1 MLSYLEEYLYRQMTA
16 TYERMTNERR
26 IKMNKYKVGDKIILK
41 KDLKIMDQFDSTY
54 FVDSMEKYKTLPLTI
69 IKILGDNLYE
79 TKGTADDDT
88 NWYVRTEMI
97 EGKWNEVMNIS
108 KALECMK
115 QGMKVRATKWNED
128 EYIYYEN
135 ENILDENDL
144 IYHIDGRDLEYEW
157 VEYIEKE
164 EEVKQEKLEKLRDY
178 YIDTKDAELLALL
191 RDLKKS
197 VNKLID
203 VYNGEKDV

>member
-1 MLSYLEEYLYRQMTA
+1 MLSYLEEYLYRRMTA
-16 TYERMTNERR
+16 AYERMANERR
-26 IKMNKYKVGDKIILK
+26 IKMNKYKVGDKITLK
-41 KDLKIMDQFDSTY
+41 KDLNIMDSFEGTC

-69 IKILGDNLYE
+69 IKIPEDNLYE

-115 QGMKVRATKWNED
+115 QGMKVRATQWNED

-157 VEYIEKE
+157 VEYIEK

>member
-1 MLSYLEEYLYRQMTA
+1 MLSYLEEYLYRRMA
-16 TYERMTNERR
+16 AKYERMVNERR
-26 IKMNKYKVGDKIILK
+26 IKMNKYKVGDKITLK
-41 KDLKIMDQFDSTY
+41 KDLNIMDEFEGTC
-54 FVDSMEKYKTLPLTI
+54 FVSSMEKYKTLPLTI
-69 IKILGDNLYE
+69 IKIHEDNLYE

-88 NWYVRTEMI
+88 TWYVRTAMI

-115 QGMKVRATKWNED
+115 QGMKIRATQWNED
-128 EYIYYEN
+128 EYIYCEN
-135 ENILDENDL
+135 ENILDENDS

-164 EEVKQEKLEKLRDY
+164 EVKQEKLEKLRDY
-178 YIDTKDAELLALL
+178 YIDTKDTELLALL
-191 RDLKKS
+191 RDLRKS

>member
-1 MLSYLEEYLYRQMTA
+1 MLSYLKEYLYRRMAA
-16 TYERMTNERR
+16 TYERMANERR
-26 IKMNKYKVGDKIILK
+26 IKMNKYKVGDKITLK
-41 KDLKIMDQFDSTY
+41 KDLNIMDEFEGTC
-54 FVDSMEKYKTLPLTI
+54 FVSSMEKYKTLPLTI
-69 IKILGDNLYE
+69 IKIHEDNLYE

-115 QGMKVRATKWNED
+115 QGMKVRATQWNED

-135 ENILDENDL
+135 ENILDENDE